1 MAKLR
6 YESIAPLGT
15 AEAEAAI
22 VRNDPA
28 ELRNVPVAVSLY
40 AADRA
45 WAEDICIRLAR
56 HPNEYV
62 RGNAIL
68 GFAHLARRF
77 RTLEPS
83 TVEPLIVR
91 ALRDPVDYVQMQA
104 INTADD
110 FAHFLGWRLPP
121 DV

>member
-1 MAKLR
+1 VAKLK
-6 YESIAPLGT
+6 YQTIAPLGI

-22 VRNDPA
+22 MRNDPA
-28 ELRNVPVAVSLY
+28 ELRVVPVAVSLH

-45 WAEDICIRLAR
+45 WAEDICIRLAA
-56 HPNEYV
+56 HADANV

-77 RTLEPS
+77 RALERS
-83 TVEPLIVR
+83 KVEPLIVQ
-91 ALRDPVDYVQMQA
+91 ALRDPVDYVRMQA

-110 FAHFLGWRLPP
+110 LAHFLGWPLPP
-121 DV
+121 HV